1 MLLES
6 RKLAAIKLAGA
17 AISRSKLAAAASSN
31 SAAAALLLLLA
42 SKSSIANTEKKISS
56 NINLAIAAQL
66 TAAANY
72 CIQQQYS
79 ELLLAILL
87 HSSSNSC

>member
-6 RKLAAIKLAGA
+6 RKLAAISCCNKV
-17 AISRSKLAAAASSN
+17 SRSKL
-31 SAAAALLLLLA
+31 AAAALLLLLA

-66 TAAANY
+66 TTVF
-72 CIQQQYS
+72 
-79 ELLLAILL
+79 
-87 HSSSNSC
+87 SSNIQNCC